1 MDGLRMK
8 MGSDFYVA
16 DDLDNMK
23 LSHFIVYNTEF
34 DKYNFI
40 LT

>member
-1 MDGLRMK
+1 MK
-8 MGSDFYVA
+8 MGSDFMW
-16 DDLDNMK
+16 LMTWINMK